1 MISAHQAAI
10 KGWAWRTPLGS
21 SIENVT
27 RKLLA
32 GERAVRTNTRFD
44 AASYLCT
51 VASII
56 KEEPD
61 VVRHRRFLRRM
72 GLFALEVA
80 REALTHSGLS
90 AGDRVGLFF
99 GYGGLRAHWDDMM
112 PAFEHQQSDGDGA
125 WKRGMNL
132 LHPYWMLQHLSNN
145 AHALAAEELQVRGE
159 GATFGGANA
168 GAQALAAAIRALEA
182 GAIDTAVVVGYDSF
196 IEPETLVDLA
206 ARGML
211 TTQAERNVA
220 APYDQTAQGFVPG
233 EAAASLILQRVGSG
247 DGRELA
253 YLQAVDGADGEA
265 TAPGLN
271 TITNLL
277 ANLAQGDIIIDGA
290 GWAQP
295 AQDNAERSALAKF
308 AGADTMLCCTMSA
321 LGQLGAAA
329 PLVQAIALAE
339 QLRLQMV
346 APVAGLQHIADGP
359 LRPLTSA
366 TAINTRSA
374 LAISMGTPGLA
385 GAIRID
391 VP

>member
-1 MISAHQAAI
+1 MRPAPQVAI
-10 KGWAWRTPLGS
+10 KGWAWRTPFGA
-21 SIENVT
+21 SIEHVT
-27 RKLLA
+27 RQLLA
-32 GERAVRTNTRFD
+32 GERAVRSNTRFD
-44 AASYLCT
+44 AASYLCS
-51 VASII
+51 VASSIV
-56 KEEPD
+56 EEPTLT
-61 VVRHRRFLRRM
+61 RQHRFLRRM

-80 REALTHSGLS
+80 REALHYSGIPAS
-90 AGDRVGLFF
+90 DRVGLFF

-125 WKRGMNL
+125 WKRGLNL

-145 AHALAAEELQVRGE
+145 AHALAAEELRVRGE

-211 TTQAERNVA
+211 TLQTEANVA
-220 APYDQTAQGFVPG
+220 APYAQTAQGFVPG
-233 EAAASLILQRVGSG
+233 EAAAALVLQRIGSG

-253 YLQAVDGADGEA
+253 YVQAADGADGEA
-265 TAPGLN
+265 AAPSLN
-271 TITNLL
+271 TIMNLL
-277 ANLAQGDIIIDGA
+277 ANLAQGATLIDGA

-308 AGADTMLCCTMSA
+308 TGEEAMLCCTMSA
-321 LGQLGAAA
+321 MGQLGAAA

-339 QLRLQMV
+339 QLRLQML
-346 APVAGLQHIADGP
+346 APIAGLQQAADGP

-366 TAINTRSA
+366 TPINTRSA

-391 VP
+391 MS

>member
-1 MISAHQAAI
+1 MRSAHQVAI
-10 KGWAWRTPLGS
+10 KGWAWRTPFGA

-32 GERAVRTNTRFD
+32 GERTVRSNTRFD

-51 VASII
+51 VASCIM
-56 KEEPD
+56 EEPT
-61 VVRHRRFLRRM
+61 VTRQHRFLRRM
-72 GLFALEVA
+72 GLFALDVA
-80 REALTHSGLS
+80 REALCHSGVA

-99 GYGGLRAHWDDMM
+99 GYGGLRAHWNDMM
-112 PAFEHQQSDGDGA
+112 PAFEHQQADGDGA

-145 AHALAAEELQVRGE
+145 AHALAAEELRVRGE
-159 GATFGGANA
+159 GTTFGGANA

-211 TTQAERNVA
+211 TMQTEANVV

-233 EAAASLILQRVGSG
+233 EAAAALVLQRVDNS

-253 YLQAVDGADGEA
+253 YLQAADGADGEEA
-265 TAPGLN
+265 APRLT

-277 ANLAQGDIIIDGA
+277 ANLTQGDTIIDGA

-308 AGADTMLCCTMSA
+308 TGEDAMLCCTMSA

-339 QLRLQMV
+339 QLRLQLL
-346 APVAGLQHIADGP
+346 APIAGLHHAADGL

>member
-1 MISAHQAAI
+1 MRSAQRVAI

-51 VASII
+51 VASSI
-56 KEEPD
+56 KEDPA
-61 VVRHRRFLRRM
+61 VVRQRRFLRRM

-80 REALTHSGLS
+80 REALCHSGLLV
-90 AGDRVGLFF
+90 GDRVGLFF
-99 GYGGLRAHWDDMM
+99 GYGGLRAHWGDMM
-112 PAFEHQQSDGDGA
+112 PAFEHQQSDGNGA
-125 WKRGMNL
+125 WERGMNL

-145 AHALAAEELQVRGE
+145 AHALAAEELRVRGE
-159 GATFGGANA
+159 GATFAGANA

-182 GAIDTAVVVGYDSF
+182 GAIDTALVVGYDSF

-211 TTQAERNVA
+211 TTQTENSVT
-220 APYDQTAQGFVPG
+220 APYDRTAQGFVPG
-233 EAAASLILQRVGSG
+233 EAAASVVLQRVGSS
-247 DGRELA
+247 DGRDLA
-253 YLQAVDGADGEA
+253 YLQAADGADGEA
-265 TAPGLN
+265 AAPRLS

-277 ANLAQGDIIIDGA
+277 ANLTQGDTIIDGA

-295 AQDNAERSALAKF
+295 AQDNAERIALAKF
-308 AGADTMLCCTMSA
+308 AGDDTMLCCTMSA

-329 PLVQAIALAE
+329 PLVQAIALTE
-339 QLRLQMV
+339 QLCLQML
-346 APVAGLQHIADGP
+346 APIAGLQHAAAGL

-366 TAINTRSA
+366 TPINTRSA

-391 VP
+391 VA